1 MITPPP
7 AVLTHRHMEALLEFL
22 QGAGVDAFLDLD
34 PVDRFAQSEQDARRA
49 PMPPAGPRAP
59 MGQTGHQFGHQT
71 APQVAALSGRGTGQG
86 TPPPLNLPSLT
97 ASPAAPMA
105 PASAPGPGQAVIPG
119 EEAVRSAREAARSA
133 ATLEELKACL
143 AAFRGCNLQL
153 TAKSLVFSDGNPAA
167 RLMFVGEAPG
177 SEEDA
182 TGVPFVGRSGKLLD
196 RMLGAI
202 GLDRTS
208 VYIANVVP
216 WRPPGN
222 RTPTPQETE
231 ICRPFIARQIEL
243 VDPDVLV
250 FLGAASAKALTG
262 ATDGIRKMRGRW
274 MQYDT
279 GRRKIRALA
288 TYHPAYLL
296 RSPLEK
302 RLAWRDFLTLRQ
314 VVAGDNHPVE

>member
-1 MITPPP
+1 MIGSAP
-7 AVLTHRHMEALLEFL
+7 AALNARHVEALLEFL
-22 QGAGVDAFLDLD
+22 QAAGVDAFIDCD
-34 PVDRFAQSEQDARRA
+34 PVDRFAQSELEARRPQSA
-49 PMPPAGPRAP
+49 PSPQPMPG
-59 MGQTGHQFGHQT
+59 T
-71 APQVAALSGRGTGQG
+71 APARGQG
-86 TPPPLNLPSLT
+86 LAPPPLNLPSLSQPRQ
-97 ASPAAPMA
+97 ASVAPQ
-105 PASAPGPGQAVIPG
+105 SAPPSSPLAAMSGAVIPG
-119 EEAVRSAREAARSA
+119 EDAVRSAREAARTA
-133 ATLEELKACL
+133 ATLEELRACL
-143 AAFRGCNLQL
+143 AAFQGCNLHL
-153 TAKSLVFSDGNPAA
+153 TAKSLVFADGNPAA
-167 RLMFVGEAPG
+167 RIMLVGEAPG

-182 TGVPFVGRSGKLLD
+182 TGLPFVGRSGKLLD
-196 RMLGAI
+196 RMLAAI
-202 GLDRTS
+202 KLDRSS

-274 MQYDT
+274 MDYDT
-279 GRRKIRALA
+279 GRRKIRAIA

-302 RLAWRDFLTLRQ
+302 RLAWRDFLALRK
-314 VVAGDNHPVE
+314 VLAD